1 MRVRALSAPEQIL
14 RDTTIQAM
22 LPVEYATEAMLTRI
36 LQRAAG
42 IPPSP
47 GNQVRLLIDGEAT
60 YHAMHQQIASA
71 TQRVHLENYIIR
83 DDQVGRGFAAAL
95 IDRAQAG
102 VTVRVLYDWLG
113 SFGTPRAFWRM
124 LREGGV
130 QIRAFSAPQWRD
142 PLLLVARDHR
152 KVLVVD
158 GWQAVT
164 GGLCLGEEWVA
175 DPAQR
180 RLGWRDT
187 AIAVTGSAADEL
199 DRAFARAWRF
209 ACGELLDEPP
219 RRERSDVIGRVGTTV
234 QVVASEPGRERAS
247 RAIDLAVESSSQRL
261 WVTEAY
267 LALPQRMYQALRD
280 AAQDGVDVRLLLPGT
295 SDLPLVQQLSRA
307 GYRTLLR
314 SGVRIWE
321 WAGPMLH
328 AKTMVVDGR
337 LVRIGS
343 SNLNVSSLLAN
354 WELDLFVEDDPVLA
368 GAMEEQFLADL
379 ARSDEITLRP
389 WRRPLLTDYGPAP
402 FWLDRSPSRAG
413 GVGEHHPAGRE
424 RLRRVQVTTAGLIRG
439 ARAAIFGP
447 IALLLL
453 VQAVLFVLFP
463 QPMAWVSATL
473 SALLGLAL
481 LVRARGH
488 RVRA

>member
-1 MRVRALSAPEQIL
+1 MLAVEDTAEATLS
-14 RDTTIQAM
+14 
-22 LPVEYATEAMLTRI
+22 RI

-42 IPPSP
+42 MPPSP
-47 GNQVRLLIDGEAT
+47 GNQVQLLIDGEAT
-60 YHAMHQQIASA
+60 YHAMYRQIASA

-83 DDQVGRGFAAAL
+83 DDVVGRGFAAAL
-95 IDRAQAG
+95 IAKAQTG

-130 QIRAFSAPQWRD
+130 QVRAFSAPQLRD

-164 GGLCLGEEWVA
+164 GGLCLGDEWMA
-175 DPAQR
+175 DPARR

-187 AIAVTGSAADEL
+187 AVAVTGSAAEDL
-199 DRAFARAWRF
+199 DHAFARAWRF
-209 ACGELLDEPP
+209 ACGETLAESP
-219 RRERSDVIGRVGTTV
+219 RRERHDGPKQAGTTV

-247 RAIDLAVESSSQRL
+247 RAIDLAVESSVRRL

-295 SDLPLVQQLSRA
+295 SDLPLVQQFSRA
-307 GYRTLLR
+307 EYRSLLR

-354 WELDLFVEDDPVLA
+354 WELDVFVEDDAALA
-368 GAMEEQFLADL
+368 GAMEVQFLVDL
-379 ARSDEITLRP
+379 ERSDEITLRP
-389 WRRPLLTDYGPAP
+389 WRRPLLADYGPTP
-402 FWLDRSPSRAG
+402 FWLDRLPSHAG
-413 GVGEHHPAGRE
+413 VAGEHQPAGRE
-424 RLRRVQVTTAGLIRG
+424 RLRRARVTTAGLIRG

-463 QPMAWVSATL
+463 HPMAWISAVL
-473 SALLGLAL
+473 SAFLGLAL